1 MSKAPRIVDLRRIKE
16 GLASA
21 FAGMDRAI
29 SRVER
34 MAAAGSPGIA
44 GDAGYIDQD
53 PRFRLEVVR
62 GDAGE
67 APIVIELH
75 EVAPRPKLVGFV
87 ELQPGAAFDL
97 IDRLADRIGLDVY
110 IAHKGSA

>member
-1 MSKAPRIVDLRRIKE
+1 MSKAPRIVDLRKIKE

-29 SRVER
+29 SQVEL
-34 MAAAGSPGIA
+34 MAETDMPAIA
-44 GDAGYIDQD
+44 GGTGFVDQD
-53 PRFRLEVVR
+53 PRFRLEVVH
-62 GDAGE
+62 GEAGE